1 MILLRTLH
9 RDIARYN
16 RLDEEEDAQEEFG
29 WKLVHGDVF
38 RPPRH
43 ALLLSVFV
51 GSGSQVLL
59 CSFVTLAFACL
70 GFLSPANRGSLMTF
84 ALVFYV
90 LFGIVS
96 GYVSSRLYKSKNKIT
111 ILQL

>member
-29 WKLVHGDVF
+29 WKLVHGDIF

-51 GSGSQVLL
+51 GSGSNLHLKQIIFYIIPNFYRKSSTSLL
-59 CSFVTLAFACL
+59 FHYTCFCMSWFPFSC
-70 GFLSPANRGSLMTF
+70 
-84 ALVFYV
+84 
-90 LFGIVS
+90 
-96 GYVSSRLYKSKNKIT
+96 
-111 ILQL
+111 